1 MFLDSD
7 LVPIRQ
13 LVIRVT
19 LVANL
24 LQFFADCIPG
34 GGIQEILKDL
44 LDVVVR
50 KKLVQSFIM
59 GVPVRFVS
67 KPNQF
72 FVDAFNKDIVI
83 IYHVV
88 LTRLNDP
95 GIPTIKGVIHP
106 SFTRRWHEISAMK
119 HPEVFTEL
127 LQFVH

>member
-13 LVIRVT
+13 LAIRIT

-24 LQFFADCIPG
+24 LHFFADFIPG
-34 GGIQEILKDL
+34 GGIQEILEEL

-50 KKLVQSFIM
+50 KKLVQSVIM

-67 KPNQF
+67 KFGQF
-72 FVDAFNKDIVI
+72 FVDAFNNNI
-83 IYHVV
+83 IIISHVA
-88 LTRLNDP
+88 LAHLDDP
-95 GIPTIKGVIHP
+95 GIPAIEGVIHP
-106 SFTRRWHEISAMK
+106 TFTRRWHKICAMK
-119 HPEVFTEL
+119 PPEVFTEL